1 MKVDINKLLD
11 ISRQK
16 GYKKNYLAKLI
27 NISYGTLRRKLKT
40 DGKKFSLQDV
50 YNLIDVLSLSKE
62 QAVSIF
68 LNFESETNK
77 KEK

>member
-68 LNFESETNK
+68 FNFESETNK

>member
-27 NISYGTLRRKLKT
+27 NISYWTLRRKLKT

>member
-1 MKVDINKLLD
+1 MTERVSLKGGENMLALYP
-11 ISRQK
+11 IS
-16 GYKKNYLAKLI
+16 
-27 NISYGTLRRKLKT
+27 
-40 DGKKFSLQDV
+40 
-50 YNLIDVLSLSKE
+50 IDVLSLSKE